1 MKGGLDGKGEVE
13 KEEYGRKEER
23 RNNIQLSST
32 TNIHPSPLC

>member
-1 MKGGLDGKGEVE
+1 MARGKRRGRKGGRVKGGME
-13 KEEYGRKEER
+13 G